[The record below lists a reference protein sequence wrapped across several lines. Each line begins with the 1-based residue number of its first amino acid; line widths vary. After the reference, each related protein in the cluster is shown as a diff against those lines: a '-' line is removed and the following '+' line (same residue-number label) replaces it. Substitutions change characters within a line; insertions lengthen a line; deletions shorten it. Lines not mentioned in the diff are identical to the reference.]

1 MASAKKVKAM
11 KKVTFANDHGK
22 SLTKV
27 KLINKEGKSAKVTPL
42 VRKFKPAAVNAAALE
57 KRRKLAKEQAKKRV
71 IAAEYEVQQVG
82 IQEKKVKN
90 VEKAAKE
97 MYGKARKE
105 LQKAQLSKTGNKT
118 ALVSALSQTATKS
131 MVAINQLAKHQA
143 KLNEVKQDAMMKL
156 NIAKNHLKAQ
166 KKSG

>member
-1 MASAKKVKAM
+1 MAPAKKVS
-11 KKVTFANDHGK
+11 FANDHGK
-22 SLTKV
+22 SLAKV
-27 KLINKEGKSAKVTPL
+27 KYINKEGKGAKVTPL
-42 VRKFKPAAVNAAALE
+42 VRKFTPAAVNAAALE

-71 IAAEYEVQQVG
+71 VAAEYEVKQVDIQQ
-82 IQEKKVKN
+82 KKAKN
-90 VEKAAKE
+90 VEKAAKD

-118 ALVSALSQTATKS
+118 ALVSALSKTTAKS
-131 MVAINQLAKHQA
+131 MGAINQLAKHQA

>member
-1 MASAKKVKAM
+1 MAPTKKVS
-11 KKVTFANDHGK
+11 FANDHGK

-27 KLINKEGKSAKVTPL
+27 KHINKEGKSAKVTPL

-71 IAAEYEVQQVG
+71 VAAEYDLQQVG
-82 IQEKKVKN
+82 IQQKKVQN

-105 LQKAQLSKTGNKT
+105 LQKVQAKGGKAEVANALSK
-118 ALVSALSQTATKS
+118 AATKS
-131 MVAINQLAKHQA
+131 MGAINQLAKHQA
-143 KLNEVKQDAMMKL
+143 KLNEVKQDAMVKL